1 MEYLRSMD
9 DIKISFKSIIGFLL
23 LIICLL
29 ALAMLGSDVWQIL
42 SVGMFG
48 IMILICLKDISRN
61 CFFFFFLLSFFIFLM
76 SGDIAELLFNE
87 HYYLQFS
94 EAATLHA
101 HKSIFICLLAMFVG
115 FIIFPVRRKEKEAVT
130 NNTNDFIINI
140 RHASKILYVISL
152 IFALISTLDT
162 IRFVAS
168 HGYVAY
174 YISYNSILPS
184 VLVKIGEYTPLAL
197 CVYLS
202 TFPSKKESSFVIKS
216 FLLYSLLT
224 LLIGSRSGVIFNS
237 IFLLC
242 YFVYR
247 NYTDRGKTVWI
258 SKKTIVFLLLSVPF
272 LLSFLYLYEYIRTGR
287 EVESMTFGESI
298 VKFFVNIGS
307 ASQNIKY
314 GYELRNEIPK
324 FRFYS
329 LGGTLNYFKYGT
341 LFNLFDLQSIPSRH
355 TVQFALESHSFDA
368 MLSYLTIPKQFLQG
382 NGTGSSFIAELFADF
397 GYVGVAAGSLVYGCL
412 FKRVQVLTNRNWLA
426 TTIKLFI
433 FFTMLSAPRASYDGF
448 IAEILNVNHILY
460 VFLIYLLASNNRK
473 KYKREKVSM

>member
-1 MEYLRSMD
+1 MGNLRFIKNM
-9 DIKISFKSIIGFLL
+9 KISFKTIIGFLL
-23 LIICLL
+23 LGACSF
-29 ALAMLGSDVWQIL
+29 ALAISGSDVWQIL
-42 SVGMFG
+42 SVGLFG
-48 IMILICLKDISRN
+48 IMLSICLSDISKN

-76 SGDIAELLFNE
+76 SGDIAELIFNE
-87 HYYLQFS
+87 HYHLQFS
-94 EAATLHA
+94 EEATLHA
-101 HKSIFICLLAMFVG
+101 HKSIFISLLTMLIG
-115 FIIFPVRRKEKEAVT
+115 FIAFPAHRREIET
-130 NNTNDFIINI
+130 ITEDRNDLIVNI
-140 RHASKILYVISL
+140 RRASKVFYSISL
-152 IFALISTLDT
+152 IFALINTLDS

-174 YISYNSILPS
+174 YISYNSILPF
-184 VLVKIGEYTPLAL
+184 VLVKVGEYVPLAL

-224 LLIGSRSGVIFNS
+224 LLIGSRSGVVFNS

-247 NYTDRGKTVWI
+247 NHTDKGKTVWI
-258 SKKTIVFLLLSVPF
+258 SKKVIAFLLLSVPF
-272 LLSFLYLYEYIRTGR
+272 LFSFLYLYEFIRTGR
-287 EVESMTFGESI
+287 EVESITFGESI

-314 GYELRNEIPK
+314 GYELRNEFPK

-329 LGGTLNYFKYGT
+329 LGGILNYFKYGT
-341 LFNLFDLQSIPSRH
+341 LFNLLDLQSIPSRH
-355 TVQFALESHSFDA
+355 SVQFALESHSFDA

-397 GYVGVAAGSLVYGCL
+397 GYTGVALGSFVYGCL
-412 FKRVQVLTNRNWLA
+412 FKRFQDLNNRSWLT

-433 FFTMLSAPRASYDGF
+433 FFAMLPAPRASYDGF
-448 IAEILNVNHILY
+448 IAEIVNVNHILY
-460 VFLIYLLASNNRK
+460 VFLIYLLASNYYMKYRK
-473 KYKREKVSM
+473 LR

>member
-1 MEYLRSMD
+1 M
-9 DIKISFKSIIGFLL
+9 
-23 LIICLL
+23 
-29 ALAMLGSDVWQIL
+29 
-42 SVGMFG
+42 
-48 IMILICLKDISRN
+48 
-61 CFFFFFLLSFFIFLM
+61 
-76 SGDIAELLFNE
+76 
-87 HYYLQFS
+87 
-94 EAATLHA
+94 
-101 HKSIFICLLAMFVG
+101 
-115 FIIFPVRRKEKEAVT
+115 
-130 NNTNDFIINI
+130 
-140 RHASKILYVISL
+140 
-152 IFALISTLDT
+152 DT

-258 SKKTIVFLLLSVPF
+258 SKKTLVFLLLSVPF

-412 FKRVQVLTNRNWLA
+412 FKRGQVLNNRNWLA

-460 VFLIYLLASNNRK
+460 VFLIFLLASNYRK